1 MNSLDVLLVV
11 VVLAYAV
18 SGYVQGFV
26 VNLVATIGLLVG
38 AGGAI
43 LLVPRLLDSATSGS
57 LQTSLLALGL
67 VIGAAAIGQAVGTYL
82 GTDLRGGIR
91 SGSARHVDAVGGG
104 ALSIVTVLVATWALG
119 YSVSGTSIPYLSSA
133 ARQSAILG
141 EVDAIMPERAS
152 GALRA
157 FNRTLDANLF
167 PRYIDPFTP
176 EQIQAVGPPD
186 DVILTEAGVREA
198 GRSVVKVTGRA
209 VCGRGI
215 EGSGFVYGPGRV
227 MTNAHVVAGVSE
239 PFVDVDGREVPG
251 QVVVFDADLD
261 IAVIATSDLGV
272 PALDFD
278 ESGAPGQ
285 SAAVLGYPLNGPF
298 DARSARIREQM
309 TLRSPDIYERGEVLR
324 ETFSIRGLV
333 RSGNSGGPLVSTDGD
348 VLGVIFAAS
357 ISDSATGYAVTA
369 EAAADNAAEGLRSST
384 AVDTGGCA

>member
-11 VVLAYAV
+11 IVLAYAV

-43 LLVPRLLDSATSGS
+43 LLVPRLLDSGSSGS

-186 DVILTEAGVREA
+186 DVILSEAGVREA

-333 RSGNSGGPLVSTDGD
+333 RSGNSGGPLVSTEGD

-369 EAAADNAAEGLRSST
+369 EAAAENAAEGLRSST

>member
-11 VVLAYAV
+11 IVLAYAV

-43 LLVPRLLDSATSGS
+43 LLVPRLLDSGSSGS

-186 DVILTEAGVREA
+186 DVILSEAGVREA